1 MKFGVDR
8 RDRVVVVV
16 NSSRW
21 GEEIQTDRQ
30 TDRQNKTVL
39 FLAVGCNC
47 PLLRVRLPS
56 LSASLPPSDLLLP
69 PGHDMSFGAQ
79 RNLSGHRSLQRF
91 RRSPSSPRHPVSS
104 TALVFASFWTLPN
117 IPERGRFLH
126 SQSKSPASFFTSFT
140 SPPCR
145 KEFPLPI
152 CRRALP
158 IVLLCTSLAIA
169 FLFGQD

>member
-1 MKFGVDR
+1 MRG
-8 RDRVVVVV
+8 
-16 NSSRW
+16 
-21 GEEIQTDRQ
+21 GECTDRQ
-30 TDRQNKTVL
+30 TDKTRQFFSWPLAATAPSSECGSL
-39 FLAVGCNC
+39 PFL
-47 PLLRVRLPS
+47 PP
-56 LSASLPPSDLLLP
+56 SLPPSVLLLP

-104 TALVFASFWTLPN
+104 TALVFASFGMLPN

-126 SQSKSPASFFTSFT
+126 SQSNTPASFFTSFT
-140 SPPCR
+140 SPPR
-145 KEFPLPI
+145 RNEFPLPI

-169 FLFGQD
+169 FLF